1 MSEMAEPP
9 KIVKEIR
16 KPVEPRPP
24 PDFPQFD
31 GVDLS
36 EWDLSEDIVE
46 LYISFSCFQKMIDHC
61 TAHMGEQEE
70 VMGLLLGDVFQWK
83 NRVYTVAE
91 DTVAADAEDSTAT
104 SVRFGS
110 AGLDEVARSL
120 DEVDYEYLIVGW
132 YHSHPG
138 FTTFLSE
145 KDLETQKKNFN
156 KPFHATIVIDP
167 VNRQFRSY
175 KVIEDRYVEKRF
187 SLFEQSPM
195 ERELTEKRRKEIVA
209 YIDELVL
216 RHMRPVEQGASAAAP
231 GEREKGATR
240 TRLPEAVRQ
249 TIEDDIKRVIE
260 EHKKT
265 DRKG

>member
-1 MSEMAEPP
+1 MSVMAEPP

-36 EWDLSEDIVE
+36 EWDLSDEAVE

-61 TAHMGEQEE
+61 IARMGEQEE
-70 VMGLLLGDVFQWK
+70 VMGLILGDVFQWK
-83 NRVYTVAE
+83 NRIYTVAE

-110 AGLDEVARSL
+110 TGLDEVARAL

-195 ERELTEKRRKEIVA
+195 ERELTEKRRKEIMT
-209 YIDELVL
+209 YIEEIVQ
-216 RHMRPVEQGASAAAP
+216 RHLHP
-231 GEREKGATR
+231 GETGSPAGTPGEKDKRAAR
-240 TRLPEAVRQ
+240 TRLPESVRQ
-249 TIEDDIKRVIE
+249 TIEEDIKLMIE
-260 EHKKT
+260 KHKKAGK
-265 DRKG
+265 KG